1 MILNGSAQDLLKL
14 GKKKKKKKQSPQKIR
29 DMLNVIKE

>member
-1 MILNGSAQDLLKL
+1 MISNGSAQDLLKL
-14 GKKKKKKKQSPQKIR
+14 GKKEEKQQSPQNIR